1 MKEIISPSKNNT
13 PLPASSPRR
22 LSMGETATAIGGNL
36 GDLLKIL
43 HGGPK
48 TRDPTF
54 PPKIGQHFREEEV
67 LAWVK
72 ARDERAAQQSTPT
85 APPPVAT
92 AAPLDRRATTPDRRP
107 PNV

>member
-13 PLPASSPRR
+13 PLPASSLRR
-22 LSMGETATAIGGNL
+22 LTMGETATAIGCNL
-36 GDLLKIL
+36 GDLLKIRN
-43 HGGPK
+43 GGPK

-54 PPKIGQHFREEEV
+54 PAMIGQTFDEDAVR
-67 LAWVK
+67 AWVK

-92 AAPLDRRATTPDRRP
+92 VAPRDRRTIIERRKP
-107 PNV
+107 RV